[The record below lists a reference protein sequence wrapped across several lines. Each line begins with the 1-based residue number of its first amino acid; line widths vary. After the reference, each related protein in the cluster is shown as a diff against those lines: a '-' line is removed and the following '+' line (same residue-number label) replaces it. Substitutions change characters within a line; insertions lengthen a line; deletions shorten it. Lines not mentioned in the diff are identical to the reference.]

1 VKGSKRLRFKLGL
14 LVLVAFVLIILFLPK
29 RGALFVSGSPEE
41 IVEYIILKNTSD
53 GLQKVQLDV
62 KDGQNILS
70 ALNET
75 LLQYRGPYRWINLK
89 NGEATYY
96 LLFFNSVK
104 QELVSLTLDESG
116 YAYTSASRYAILDG
130 KANLLAAIKDVCP

>member
-1 VKGSKRLRFKLGL
+1 MKGSKRLGFKFGL

-29 RGALFVSGSPEE
+29 RGALFVSGSPGE

-70 ALNET
+70 VLNET

-116 YAYTSASRYAILDG
+116 YAYKSSSRYAILDG